1 MLEAILSLT
10 ALGLFLGI
18 LLSLASKYLKV
29 ESNPLVEEIEQM
41 MPGTQCGQCGYPGC
55 APASEA
61 LAKGEAPVT
70 LCPPGGKALAAALAI
85 KLNVEFDPSKM
96 EVKEK
101 TLAFVNED
109 LCIGCTRCFQVCPTD
124 SLLGAPQQVHTVIPD
139 ICTSCEECIPMCPT
153 GALRM
158 VPIPKTMQTW
168 HWPKPENQNI
178 EVPL

>member
-18 LLSLASKYLKV
+18 ILGIAARYLKV

-55 APASEA
+55 APAAEA
-61 LAKGEAPVT
+61 LAKGEAEVT
-70 LCPPGGKALAAALAI
+70 LCPPGGKSLAAALAE
-85 KLNVEFDPSKM
+85 KLNVEIDLAQM
-96 EVKEK
+96 EIKEK

-124 SLLGAPQQVHTVIPD
+124 SLIGAPQQLHTVIPN
-139 ICTSCEECIPMCPT
+139 ICTSCEDCIDMCPT
-153 GALRM
+153 GALTM
-158 VPIPKTMQTW
+158 EPIEKTMQTW
-168 HWPKPENQNI
+168 HWPKPENPNH
-178 EVPL
+178 EAPL